1 MIATR
6 EVVPPMKL
14 RDVKRLGVGGMFSC
28 GLAGVLGLILD
39 STDNQLGFAS
49 TARLILVALGML
61 GAGSALALRPE
72 KWILWSIA
80 TAAAGLSYSGLPPH
94 WDSGRLLVGVLATIA
109 ACGTLLLLMPRNLR
123 LSLGTLVV
131 LFHFGGV
138 LTATTQPDPAPWLS
152 TQVYS
157 RVYHPYLTFTYMR
170 NAYHF
175 YSPEPGP
182 ASQLFVLLQY
192 EVDEL
197 DATTNQPND
206 KKKIVHEWLI
216 LPRRDTN
223 MKDPLAL
230 TYYRRLSIAE
240 MTSGTI
246 PDLFTP
252 QSFEKLDAHNRRREV
267 SNPATGKEPIPFASP
282 DIEPNYMQYRV
293 PRPDISRY
301 VLPSYA
307 KHLHA
312 EYSAPGREVKTV
324 KMYRVEHRVVTVQSF
339 AKGTDPYHPI
349 MYRAFYLGE
358 YDKDGHLTNPE
369 DPMLYWLVPI
379 QPKPGGPSPNDP
391 SKIDYDDYLSKHA
404 GFQVDWRRP

>member
-1 MIATR
+1 MPATALTPND
-6 EVVPPMKL
+6 VVPPAALK
-14 RDVKRLGVGGMFSC
+14 DVFRVSLTGLTCCGIAGTVGAILINQPHLEAANTFRLIAV
-28 GLAGVLGLILD
+28 AVGVL
-39 STDNQLGFAS
+39 A
-49 TARLILVALGML
+49 
-61 GAGSALALRPE
+61 AGSAVALRPDQW
-72 KWILWSIA
+72 KLWAIA
-80 TAAAGLSYSGLPPH
+80 AAAAGAAYLGLPPQ
-94 WDSGRLLVGVLATIA
+94 WDSARLLVGVLAALA
-109 ACGTLLLLMPRNLR
+109 ASGTLLVLLPRKYR
-123 LSLGTLVV
+123 LALGTVVV
-131 LFHFGGV
+131 LFHFGGI

-182 ASQLFVLLQY
+182 ASQLFVLIQY
-192 EVDEL
+192 ELDEVDPK
-197 DATTNQPND
+197 TGSP
-206 KKKIVHEWLI
+206 KIVHEWLY

-240 MTSGTI
+240 MTNGSI

-252 QSFEKLDAHNRRREV
+252 QSFEKLDAHNRRREA
-267 SNPATGKEPIPFASP
+267 SFAAGGKEPIPFASP
-282 DIEPNYMQYRV
+282 DIEPEYQQYRV

-301 VLPSYA
+301 ILPSYA

-324 KMYRVEHRVVTVQSF
+324 KLYRLEHRVVTVQSF

-349 MYRAFYLGE
+349 LYRAYYLGE

-369 DPMLYWLVPI
+369 DPMLYWLVPVV
-379 QPKPGGPSPNDP
+379 PKAGGPSPNDP
-391 SKIDYDDYLSKHA
+391 LKRDYEDYLSKHA